1 MRNVVVIRNRTSMR
15 NAVAIRN
22 ITPVGIAVVIRNR
35 TCLLFPEY
43 VVSSS
48 LGLSIPDSPFVLL

>member
-1 MRNVVVIRNRTSMR
+1 MR